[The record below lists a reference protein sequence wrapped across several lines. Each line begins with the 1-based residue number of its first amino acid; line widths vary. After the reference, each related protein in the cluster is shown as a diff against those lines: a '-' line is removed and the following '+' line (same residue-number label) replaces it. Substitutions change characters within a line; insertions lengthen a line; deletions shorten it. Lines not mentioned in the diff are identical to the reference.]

1 MVPVNATPDA
11 SAPQA
16 PEPAARPASESAP
29 ESVPEPE
36 PADGSA
42 ASYRRSAGSTRGR
55 ARKAALLEAVTDDL
69 AAEGLVDYSLRR
81 AARAAGTTHKVL
93 LYHFASAEDLLHQA
107 IVRLRQRRID
117 SAVATVAASPPE
129 WSLGERMRAVWP
141 VLREDVTGLR
151 ALDQMIGLAMYDPDR
166 YADIGREASEQY
178 RPALRAMCPPQWPQW
193 RKHQVSELIMAVFR
207 GFLVEWVTTRDD
219 RHVEAGLEA
228 LVRALDREEA
238 ADDGS

>member
-1 MVPVNATPDA
+1 MVPVNPEPASAPPPGPSPDA
-11 SAPQA
+11 S
-16 PEPAARPASESAP
+16 SES
-29 ESVPEPE
+29 
-36 PADGSA
+36 
-42 ASYRRSAGSTRGR
+42 SYRRSAGSARGQ

-93 LYHFASAEDLLHQA
+93 LYHFDSAEDLLRQA

-117 SAVATVAASPPE
+117 TAVAAVAASPPE
-129 WSLGERMRAVWP
+129 WSLGERIRALWP

-151 ALDQMIGLAMYDPDR
+151 ALDQMIGLAMYDPAR
-166 YADIGREASEQY
+166 YADIGREASQQY
-178 RPALRAMCPPQWPQW
+178 RPALREMCPPEWPEW

-228 LVRALDREEA
+228 LVRALDREAGA
-238 ADDGS
+238 AGGS

>member
-1 MVPVNATPDA
+1 VNATSDA
-11 SAPQA
+11 AGSGSAPL
-16 PEPAARPASESAP
+16 PESAKP
-29 ESVPEPE
+29 AEVAEQAMSAEAEGVP
-36 PADGSA
+36 AGST
-42 ASYRRSAGSTRGR
+42 YRRSAGSARGE

-93 LYHFASAEDLLHQA
+93 LYYFDSAEDLLRQA

-117 SAVATVAASPPE
+117 SAVATVAASPPA

-151 ALDQMIGLAMYDPDR
+151 ALDQMIGLAMYDPVR

-178 RPALRAMCPPQWPQW
+178 RPALRAMCPADWPDW

-207 GFLVEWVTTRDD
+207 GFLIEWVTTRDD

-238 ADDGS
+238 APAAG